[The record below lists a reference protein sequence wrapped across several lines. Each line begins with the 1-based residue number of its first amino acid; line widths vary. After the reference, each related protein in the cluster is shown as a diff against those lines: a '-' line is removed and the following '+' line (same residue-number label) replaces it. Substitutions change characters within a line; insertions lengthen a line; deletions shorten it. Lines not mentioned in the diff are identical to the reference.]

1 MLNRN
6 IAPPI
11 VDAVNFNLKLQP
23 YQKYILNNGVE
34 VYAVNAG
41 TEDVMLVEWVF
52 DAGNW
57 YEEKNLQAAVTNHLL
72 KNGTSQKSAY
82 DITEHFEYYGSY
94 LNRNCFA
101 ETSNISL
108 HCLTKHLNELL
119 PVVREIITDAVIP
132 QSEMNIAIQNM
143 KQKLDVNLKKQF
155 RGRPVD

>member
-11 VDAVNFNLKLQP
+11 VDAVNFNLELQP

-34 VYAVNAG
+34 VYAVNVG

-94 LNRNCFA
+94 LNRNCFT

-108 HCLTKHLNELL
+108 HCLTKHVNHHRLRHSTKRNEY
-119 PVVREIITDAVIP
+119 RH
-132 QSEMNIAIQNM
+132 SEHEA
-143 KQKLDVNLKKQF
+143 KVGCESEKKQL